1 MKMIEKE
8 MKKRE
13 NFENARRESLDSSN
27 DKKRNGS
34 SRRWQCSRDTIIIS
48 ANNKWKKAFDI
59 FIVILALYS
68 TYTSTFLYSLKLLYI
83 K

>member
-27 DKKRNGS
+27 DRRTGS
-34 SRRWQCSRDTIIIS
+34 
-48 ANNKWKKAFDI
+48 
-59 FIVILALYS
+59 
-68 TYTSTFLYSLKLLYI
+68 
-83 K
+83 